1 MRGGFCV
8 SNGHSVSLIPMQELL
23 NARGAIIELAK
34 IRDYCLSPDHPRGR
48 HKARVFRE
56 ALGLTVD
63 DAEWLR
69 HKIMDGIHNLPAEK
83 LEGDRFGSRWRVDLQ
98 GNRVKD
104 FMLR

>member
-69 HKIMDGIHNLPAEK
+69 HKIMDGIHNLP
-83 LEGDRFGSRWRVDLQ
+83 SYLQ
-98 GNRVKD
+98 NCK
-104 FMLR
+104 FALIFLLFEAIFEASAA